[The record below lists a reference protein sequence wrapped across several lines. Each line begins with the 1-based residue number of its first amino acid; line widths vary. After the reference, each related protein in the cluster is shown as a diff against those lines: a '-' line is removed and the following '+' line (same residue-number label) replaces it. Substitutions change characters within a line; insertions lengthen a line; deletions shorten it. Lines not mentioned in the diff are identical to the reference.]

1 MCEHTKQLI
10 ASKLVAWMDG
20 ELAER
25 EAAEVATHVE
35 RCAEC
40 RERLAAYKQASA
52 GFEMYC
58 DVVVDVAEDAR
69 VAEERREIPRRCAND
84 LRSFAT
90 LTRDDNVKGWGAG
103 KQKRVRVAM
112 AAGAIAAAAAIAML
126 LMLPRQHVAQAP
138 ARATAPAHNSVS
150 TPAQGGTLHA
160 AQRALR
166 QCLRA
171 FQRLRRM
178 RRRGRLPGSPGRGA
192 AARSGTSQ
200 IAQRVNKQRRMGKC
214 ET

>member
-138 ARATAPAHNSVS
+138 ARATAPAHNSAS
-150 TPAQGGTLHA
+150 TPAQGGTLR
-160 AQRALR
+160 QRAL
-166 QCLRA
+166 QAKL
-171 FQRLRRM
+171 
-178 RRRGRLPGSPGRGA
+178 
-192 AARSGTSQ
+192 AR
-200 IAQRVNKQRRMGKC
+200 
-214 ET
+214 